1 MRIKIKVININHGL
15 ETNKKDF
22 NLWHRQGHKTTNV
35 FEITNW
41 FKQRIES
48 ELPPQPPEK
57 LNEEEKNE
65 FYTTNVT
72 AEIKPKYGA

>member
-1 MRIKIKVININHGL
+1 MDWTQIEKDFINHCIDNPPFMSHL
-15 ETNKKDF
+15 E
-22 NLWHRQGHKTTNV
+22 V
-35 FEITNW
+35 VAW
-41 FKQRIES
+41 FKQRIER

-72 AEIKPKYGA
+72 AEIKPKYGK

>member
-1 MRIKIKVININHGL
+1 MDWQQI
-15 ETNKKDF
+15 EKDYKNNF
-22 NLWHRQGHKTTNV
+22 AFSKNDSLKSMI
-35 FEITNW
+35 FDW

-65 FYTTNVT
+65 FYTTNLT
-72 AEIKPKYGA
+72 ADIKAVYERKT